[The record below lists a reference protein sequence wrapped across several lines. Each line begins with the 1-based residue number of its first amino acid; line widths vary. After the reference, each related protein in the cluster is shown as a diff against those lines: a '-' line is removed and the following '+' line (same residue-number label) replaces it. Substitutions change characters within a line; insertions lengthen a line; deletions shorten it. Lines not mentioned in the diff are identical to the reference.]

1 MLAADTASY
10 TSGTLLTISRGA
22 ASHPPVQPTQAE
34 DVAAPREERAPT
46 GPLAGLAS
54 SSAALR
60 GRRAS
65 LAGRASPHADEEGAM
80 LGGSHRSDSSQS
92 SQASDATFYTAQVV
106 SPAREIDTPDVPA
119 AAATYAER
127 STAAA
132 AEVKAQLRARLDALP
147 FAAPSEEQT
156 ALQASYLEWADA
168 RVQERI
174 NAFGP
179 DAGYQAVGDMKTAG
193 TKAALP
199 IAYECLRSF
208 IIGAMRI
215 PVGLATGAAYASRR
229 PADAEEL
236 STAMVAGVAAGSAS
250 YTSDTL
256 LIPAMDRRAPVSNLP
271 RFQAID
277 PKILVP
283 DPPPVILEITAEGKR
298 FTRPGENNAP
308 TLADLKA
315 QTYDRRLGITQRQS
329 TLDDKSL
336 DTLLLKPV
344 INAGF
349 NAARRTGG
357 EPGLLTPVG
366 QWGLSALAIGGAGV
380 VQKALLETGKAV
392 ARTGQMR
399 VPDLVGGEQRL
410 NLFALALPDKARRPA
425 QWSDAVHFPPTYLL
439 DTGKEALA
447 LARQG
452 FNSANAVATTARD
465 LLTRHMLSNVMAS
478 FGPMGAGRIITAPLR
493 RGSHIRVAGEAV
505 NSTAVVVQQAVQTLF
520 NDTFW
525 NALKAKN
532 GANTSQAA
540 RLDNERAAL
549 AAEHQRTIERTLEAL
564 AEPVDQAIARL
575 SGPTPAEAER
585 AMEEGMRAAPGPGPL
600 GQTLRTALQTLRTE
614 IGTQSVSIATID
626 AVRTALREGWSQ
638 TFSGVPRD
646 AATQALDGQLQ
657 TLKRALHDSEALR
670 QWQSGRA

>member
-1 MLAADTASY
+1 MKLSSDIGTAA
-10 TSGTLLTISRGA
+10 SRGA

-208 IIGAMRI
+208 IIGAMRN

-256 LIPAMDRRAPVSNLP
+256 LIPAMDRRARVSNLP

-478 FGPMGAGRIITAPLR
+478 FGSMGAGRIITAPLR

>member
-1 MLAADTASY
+1 MKLSSDIGTAA
-10 TSGTLLTISRGA
+10 SRGA

-60 GRRAS
+60 GRRAL

-92 SQASDATFYTAQVV
+92 SQALDATFYTAQVV

-127 STAAA
+127 STEAA

-168 RVQERI
+168 CVQERI

-208 IIGAMRI
+208 IIGAMRN

-236 STAMVAGVAAGSAS
+236 STVMVAGVAAGSAS

-256 LIPAMDRRAPVSNLP
+256 LIPAMDRRARVSNLP

-283 DPPPVILEITAEGKR
+283 DPPPVILEITAKGKR
-298 FTRPGENNAP
+298 FTLPGENNAP

-315 QTYDRRLGITQRQS
+315 QTYERRLGITQRQS

-344 INAGF
+344 IDAGF

-366 QWGLSALAIGGAGV
+366 QWGLSALATGGAGV

-478 FGPMGAGRIITAPLR
+478 FGSMGAGRIITAPLR

-505 NSTAVVVQQAVQTLF
+505 NSTAVVVQQAVQSLF

>member
-1 MLAADTASY
+1 MKLSSDIGSAA
-10 TSGTLLTISRGA
+10 SRGA

-34 DVAAPREERAPT
+34 DVSAPREERAPT

-65 LAGRASPHADEEGAM
+65 LGGRASPHADEEGAM
-80 LGGSHRSDSSQS
+80 LGGSHRSDASQS

-106 SPAREIDTPDVPA
+106 SPAREIDTPDVPTA
-119 AAATYAER
+119 APTYAER

-174 NAFGP
+174 TAFGP

-193 TKAALP
+193 TNAALP
-199 IAYECLRSF
+199 IAYECLRAF
-208 IIGAMRI
+208 IIGAMRN

-229 PADAEEL
+229 PADAEQL

-256 LIPAMDRRAPVSNLP
+256 LIPAMDRRARVANLP

-425 QWSDAVHFPPTYLL
+425 QWSDAVHFPPSYLL

-478 FGPMGAGRIITAPLR
+478 FGSMGAGRIITAPLR
-493 RGSHIRVAGEAV
+493 GGSHIRVAGEAA
-505 NSTAVVVQQAVQTLF
+505 NSTAVVVQQAVQTVF

-549 AAEHQRTIERTLEAL
+549 AAEHQRTIERTLQAL
-564 AEPVDQAIARL
+564 AEPVDQTIARL

-585 AMEEGMRAAPGPGPL
+585 AEEGVRAAPGPGPL

-626 AVRTALREGWSQ
+626 AVRTALREGWGQ

-646 AATQALDGQLQ
+646 ASTQALDGQLQ
-657 TLKRALHDSEALR
+657 TLKRALHDSEELR

>member
-1 MLAADTASY
+1 MKLSSDIGTAA
-10 TSGTLLTISRGA
+10 SRGA

-65 LAGRASPHADEEGAM
+65 LAGRASPHGDEEGAM

-208 IIGAMRI
+208 IIGAMRN

-256 LIPAMDRRAPVSNLP
+256 LIPAMDRRARVSNLP

-357 EPGLLTPVG
+357 EPVLLTPVG

-425 QWSDAVHFPPTYLL
+425 QWSDAVHFPPSYLL

-478 FGPMGAGRIITAPLR
+478 FGSMGAGRIITAPLR
-493 RGSHIRVAGEAV
+493 GGSHIRVAGEAV
-505 NSTAVVVQQAVQTLF
+505 NSTAVVVQQAVQTVF

>member
-1 MLAADTASY
+1 MKLSSDIGTAA
-10 TSGTLLTISRGA
+10 SRGA

-208 IIGAMRI
+208 IIGAMRN

-256 LIPAMDRRAPVSNLP
+256 LIPAMDRRARVSNLP

-315 QTYDRRLGITQRQS
+315 QTYERRLGITQRQS

-478 FGPMGAGRIITAPLR
+478 FGSMGAGRIITAPLR

>member
-1 MLAADTASY
+1 MKLSSDIGTAA
-10 TSGTLLTISRGA
+10 SRGA

-208 IIGAMRI
+208 IIGAMRN

-256 LIPAMDRRAPVSNLP
+256 LIPAMDRRARVSNLP

-315 QTYDRRLGITQRQS
+315 QTYERRLGITQRQS

-425 QWSDAVHFPPTYLL
+425 QWSDAVHFPPSYLL

-478 FGPMGAGRIITAPLR
+478 FGSMGAGRIITAPLR
-493 RGSHIRVAGEAV
+493 GGSHIRVAGEAV
-505 NSTAVVVQQAVQTLF
+505 NSTAVVVQQAVQTVF

>member
-1 MLAADTASY
+1 MKLSSDIGTAA
-10 TSGTLLTISRGA
+10 SRGA

-208 IIGAMRI
+208 IIGAMRN

-256 LIPAMDRRAPVSNLP
+256 LIPAMDRRARVSNLP

-425 QWSDAVHFPPTYLL
+425 QWSDVVHFPPSYLL

-478 FGPMGAGRIITAPLR
+478 FGSMVAGRIITAPLR
-493 RGSHIRVAGEAV
+493 GGSHIRVAGEAV
-505 NSTAVVVQQAVQTLF
+505 NSTAVVVQQAVQTVF

>member
-1 MLAADTASY
+1 MKLSSDIGTAA
-10 TSGTLLTISRGA
+10 SRGA

-34 DVAAPREERAPT
+34 DAATPREERAPT

-92 SQASDATFYTAQVV
+92 SQSSQASDATFYTAQVV

-127 STAAA
+127 STVAA

-208 IIGAMRI
+208 IIGAMRN

-256 LIPAMDRRAPVSNLP
+256 LIPAMDRRARVSNLP

-425 QWSDAVHFPPTYLL
+425 QWSDAVHFPPSYLL

-478 FGPMGAGRIITAPLR
+478 FGSMGAGRIITAPLR
-493 RGSHIRVAGEAV
+493 GGSHIRVAGEAV
-505 NSTAVVVQQAVQTLF
+505 NSTAVVVQQAVQTVF

>member
-1 MLAADTASY
+1 
-10 TSGTLLTISRGA
+10 
-22 ASHPPVQPTQAE
+22 
-34 DVAAPREERAPT
+34 
-46 GPLAGLAS
+46 
-54 SSAALR
+54 
-60 GRRAS
+60 
-65 LAGRASPHADEEGAM
+65 M
-80 LGGSHRSDSSQS
+80 LGGSHRSDSSQSSQS

-208 IIGAMRI
+208 ITGAMRN

-256 LIPAMDRRAPVSNLP
+256 LIPAMDRRARVANLP

-283 DPPPVILEITAEGKR
+283 DPPPVILEVTAEGKR

-425 QWSDAVHFPPTYLL
+425 QWSDAVHFPPSYLL

-478 FGPMGAGRIITAPLR
+478 FGSMGAGRIITAPLR
-493 RGSHIRVAGEAV
+493 GGSHIRVAGEAV
-505 NSTAVVVQQAVQTLF
+505 NSTAVVVQQAVQTVF

-564 AEPVDQAIARL
+564 ADPVDQAIASL

-585 AMEEGMRAAPGPGPL
+585 AMEEGTGVAPGPGPL
-600 GQTLRTALQTLRTE
+600 GQTLRTALEALRTE

-626 AVRTALREGWSQ
+626 AVRNALREGWSQ
-638 TFSGVPRD
+638 TFSGVRRD

>member
-1 MLAADTASY
+1 MKLSSDIGTAA
-10 TSGTLLTISRGA
+10 SRGA

-156 ALQASYLEWADA
+156 APQASYLEWADA

-208 IIGAMRI
+208 IIGAMRN

-256 LIPAMDRRAPVSNLP
+256 LIPAMDRRARVSNLP

-478 FGPMGAGRIITAPLR
+478 FGSMGTGRIITAPLR
-493 RGSHIRVAGEAV
+493 GGSHIRVAGEAV

>member
-1 MLAADTASY
+1 
-10 TSGTLLTISRGA
+10 
-22 ASHPPVQPTQAE
+22 
-34 DVAAPREERAPT
+34 
-46 GPLAGLAS
+46 
-54 SSAALR
+54 
-60 GRRAS
+60 
-65 LAGRASPHADEEGAM
+65 M

-92 SQASDATFYTAQVV
+92 SDATFYTAQVV

-199 IAYECLRSF
+199 IAYECLRAF
-208 IIGAMRI
+208 IIGAMRN

-256 LIPAMDRRAPVSNLP
+256 LIPAMDRRARVSNLP

-298 FTRPGENNAP
+298 FTCPGENNAP
-308 TLADLKA
+308 TLADPKA

-425 QWSDAVHFPPTYLL
+425 QWSDAVHFPPSYLL

-465 LLTRHMLSNVMAS
+465 LLTRRMLSNVMAS
-478 FGPMGAGRIITAPLR
+478 FGSMGAGRIITAPLR
-493 RGSHIRVAGEAV
+493 GGSHIRVAGEAV

-600 GQTLRTALQTLRTE
+600 GQTLRTALLTLRTE

>member
-1 MLAADTASY
+1 MKLSSDIGTAA
-10 TSGTLLTISRGA
+10 SRGA

-208 IIGAMRI
+208 IIGAMRN

-256 LIPAMDRRAPVSNLP
+256 LIPAMDRRARVSNLP

-478 FGPMGAGRIITAPLR
+478 FGSMGAGRIITAPLR
-493 RGSHIRVAGEAV
+493 GGSHIRVAGEAV

>member
-1 MLAADTASY
+1 MKLSSDIGTAA
-10 TSGTLLTISRGA
+10 SRGA

>member
-1 MLAADTASY
+1 MKLSSDIGTAA
-10 TSGTLLTISRGA
+10 SRGA

-208 IIGAMRI
+208 IIGAMRN

-256 LIPAMDRRAPVSNLP
+256 LIPAMDRRARVSNLP

-478 FGPMGAGRIITAPLR
+478 FGSMGAGRIITAPLR
-493 RGSHIRVAGEAV
+493 GGSHIRVAGEAV
-505 NSTAVVVQQAVQTLF
+505 NSTAVVVQQAVQTVF

>member
-1 MLAADTASY
+1 MKLSSDIGTAA
-10 TSGTLLTISRGA
+10 SRGA

-54 SSAALR
+54 SSAVLR

-92 SQASDATFYTAQVV
+92 SDATFYTAQVV
-106 SPAREIDTPDVPA
+106 CPAREIDTPDVPV

-199 IAYECLRSF
+199 IAYECLRAF
-208 IIGAMRI
+208 IIGAMRN

-256 LIPAMDRRAPVSNLP
+256 LIPAMDRRARVSNLP

-425 QWSDAVHFPPTYLL
+425 QWSDAVHFPPSYLL

-478 FGPMGAGRIITAPLR
+478 FGSMGAGRIITAPLR
-493 RGSHIRVAGEAV
+493 GGSHIRVAGEAV
-505 NSTAVVVQQAVQTLF
+505 NSTAVVVQQAVQTVF

>member
-1 MLAADTASY
+1 
-10 TSGTLLTISRGA
+10 
-22 ASHPPVQPTQAE
+22 
-34 DVAAPREERAPT
+34 
-46 GPLAGLAS
+46 
-54 SSAALR
+54 
-60 GRRAS
+60 
-65 LAGRASPHADEEGAM
+65 M

-657 TLKRALHDSEALR
+657 TLKRALHDSKALR

>member
-1 MLAADTASY
+1 MKLSSDIGTAA
-10 TSGTLLTISRGA
+10 SRGA

-80 LGGSHRSDSSQS
+80 LGGSHRSDSSQSSQS

-208 IIGAMRI
+208 IIGAMRN

-256 LIPAMDRRAPVSNLP
+256 LIPAMDRRARVSNLP

-478 FGPMGAGRIITAPLR
+478 FGSMGAGRIITAPLR

>member
-1 MLAADTASY
+1 
-10 TSGTLLTISRGA
+10 
-22 ASHPPVQPTQAE
+22 
-34 DVAAPREERAPT
+34 
-46 GPLAGLAS
+46 
-54 SSAALR
+54 
-60 GRRAS
+60 
-65 LAGRASPHADEEGAM
+65 M

-308 TLADLKA
+308 TLADLKAQTYDRRLGITQRQSTLDDKSLDTLLLKPATLADLKA

>member
-1 MLAADTASY
+1 MKLSSDIGTAA
-10 TSGTLLTISRGA
+10 SRGA

-208 IIGAMRI
+208 IIGAMRN

-256 LIPAMDRRAPVSNLP
+256 LIPAMDRRARVSNLP

-425 QWSDAVHFPPTYLL
+425 QWSDAVHFPPSYLL

-478 FGPMGAGRIITAPLR
+478 FGSMGAGRIITAPLR
-493 RGSHIRVAGEAV
+493 GGSHIRVAGEAV